1 MKLKNL
7 FCAGI
12 LSISTLFPTIAT
24 ANTIAE
30 QHRYLA
36 RTIVSLGIPV
46 TMNTQH
52 HCSPG
57 ESGSYFSAGFMVI
70 CQDDSTGNGKEV
82 QWTANDYDTLR
93 HEAHHL
99 LQDCAAGSI
108 GDRKMSLMFNT
119 KEELLGFLSR
129 SGYSQEQLQSIV
141 NHYQK
146 QGVDGYDLLMELEAF
161 AVARSIP
168 ANMIADKLKEYCQ

>member
-1 MKLKNL
+1 MSAL
-7 FCAGI
+7 FSNSAK
-12 LSISTLFPTIAT
+12 S
-24 ANTIAE
+24 NTIAE

-46 TMNTQH
+46 TLNTQH
-52 HCSPG
+52 HCPSG

-70 CQDDSTGNGKEV
+70 CQDHSTGNGKEV
-82 QWTANDYDTLR
+82 QWTENDLDTLR

-119 KEELLGFLSR
+119 KEELLGFLNN
-129 SGYSQEQLQSIV
+129 SGYTQEQLQRIV

>member
-1 MKLKNL
+1 MKIRNFL
-7 FCAGI
+7 CAGI
-12 LSISTLFPTIAT
+12 LSMSALFSNSAK

-36 RTIVSLGIPV
+36 RTILSLGIPV

-52 HCSPG
+52 HCPPG

-70 CQDDSTGNGKEV
+70 CQDYHTGNGKEV

-93 HEAHHL
+93 HESHHL

-119 KEELLGFLSR
+119 KEELVEFLSR
-129 SGYSQEQLQSIV
+129 SGYTQEQLQKIA

>member
-1 MKLKNL
+1 MRLRNL

-12 LSISTLFPTIAT
+12 LLMPAFFPNIAT

-70 CQDDSTGNGKEV
+70 CQDHHTGNGKEV

-119 KEELLGFLSR
+119 KEDLLKFLNG

-146 QGVDGYDLLMELEAF
+146 QGITGYDLLMELEAF